1 MKRTFLLGMLIL
13 ALMIPCS
20 ALGDTEKS
28 VEAVL
33 STCLEE
39 LGYTD
44 SSGGYSKYGEWAGG
58 AYKEWCSE
66 YISWCAQ
73 QAQDQTGYDIV
84 NHIYPYHDTCAA
96 GVAWYTEKGRYVTV
110 SGEVAGWGEQFYW
123 EDGSRVAETPYVP
136 QRGDLIYIEWYQ
148 YNRIDHVGIV
158 EYVTYSAEDGYI
170 VHTIEGNNKILGP
183 EPTVVARYSYRLD
196 DASIRGY
203 GVIDASAIGTTMRSG
218 CQGDAVKQLQE
229 RLIALSYLEQGNN
242 TGLFGDVTKKAL
254 TAFQK
259 AEGIDATGVADYETQ
274 KRLAELAPDLEA
286 LALAREAQLA
296 ELGGGQPF
304 FETYDIADEAAVWE
318 MLTRDIT
325 VLDVGSNEK
334 LYLRAYPDGPRL
346 SYRDYDG
353 FLYGQSAAVRVLE
366 IEDNWALIEGYNMRN
381 ELMRGYVRASA
392 LKTATPNQQ
401 YGIVV
406 DKLTQTLYL
415 FKDGKLLTT
424 LLVSTGS
431 PSSDKPY
438 NETAQGEYMLIS
450 RTGGFWSGDMYCDM
464 AIRFNGGDLL
474 HLVPCL
480 INGDGTQN
488 FAPFEKY
495 LGSRASHGCIRTQRV
510 ANADGYNMRWIWDN
524 IPMGTKLLVWDD
536 AGRALPYPEEGT
548 VVYYN
553 PDGGKM
559 YHADP
564 YCSSVKERYLPLQE
578 IPYEALDEGDFAS
591 LTACS
596 KCNPPRRKSEI
607 DAHNATI
614 AQDGP

>member
-1 MKRTFLLGMLIL
+1 MLMLSLLL
-13 ALMIPCS
+13 PCS

-33 STCLEE
+33 SVCLEE
-39 LGYTD
+39 LGYTA
-44 SSGGYSKYGEWAGG
+44 SEGGYSKYGDWAGG

-73 QAQDQTGYDIV
+73 QAQDKTGYDIV

-96 GVAWYTEKGRYVTV
+96 GVEWYTQQGRYVTV
-110 SGEVAGWGEQFYW
+110 SGAIDGWGEQFYW
-123 EDGSRVAETPYVP
+123 EDGSSLADNPYVP

-148 YNRIDHVGIV
+148 YDRIDHVGIV
-158 EYVTYSAEDGYI
+158 EYVTHSDEGGYV

-183 EPTVVARYSYRLD
+183 EPTNVARYSYALD

-218 CQGDAVKQLQE
+218 SKGTQVELLQQ
-229 RLIALSYLEQGNN
+229 RLIALSYLEQGND
-242 TGLFGDVTKKAL
+242 TGLYGDATKKAVS
-254 TAFQK
+254 AFQK
-259 AEGIDATGVADYETQ
+259 AEGLNVTGVADYETQ
-274 KRLAELAPDLEA
+274 KRLAEVAPDLEA
-286 LALAREAQLA
+286 MAREREA
-296 ELGGGQPF
+296 ELAALGAGQDF
-304 FETYDIADEAAVWE
+304 FDTYDITDTQAVWE
-318 MLTRDIT
+318 MLTRDMT

-334 LYLRAYPDGPRL
+334 IYLRKYPDGPRL

-366 IEDNWALIEGYNMRN
+366 IEDGWALIEGYNMRN
-381 ELMRGYVRASA
+381 ELMQGYVREKA
-392 LKTATPNQQ
+392 LKTVTPNQE

-415 FKDGKLLTT
+415 FKDGELLTT
-424 LLVSTGS
+424 LLVSTGI
-431 PSSDKPY
+431 PSDEKPY

-450 RTGGFWSGDMYCDM
+450 RTGGFWSGNMYCDM

-480 INGDGTQN
+480 INSDGTQN

-536 AGRALPYPEEGT
+536 AGRPLPYPEEGT
-548 VVYYN
+548 KVYYN

-564 YCSSVKERYLPLQE
+564 YCSSVKERYLPLTE
-578 IPYEALDEGDFAS
+578 IAYEALDESEYAE

-596 KCNPPRRKSEI
+596 KCTPPRRKSEI
-607 DAHNATI
+607 DAHNAQIET
-614 AQDGP
+614 ADE